1 MRQQGMQPSI
11 EKPPDIDIEDKYNT
25 NAVFCSTVD
34 PISTKAGNIYSELYG
49 PFPNRSKKG
58 NI

>member
-49 PFPNRSKKG
+49 PFPNR
-58 NI
+58 